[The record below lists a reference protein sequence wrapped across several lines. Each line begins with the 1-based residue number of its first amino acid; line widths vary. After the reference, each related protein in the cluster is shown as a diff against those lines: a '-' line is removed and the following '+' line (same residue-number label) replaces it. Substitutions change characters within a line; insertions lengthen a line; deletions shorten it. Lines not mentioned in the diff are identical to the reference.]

1 MTVRFGYTVLNINP
15 TINRGTPEASVTW
28 LHNNVILDPAK
39 DSRVS
44 INYNTGSLRVTGVTS
59 DDRGFYT
66 IKLTNGFVTV
76 SETVNVSIYCKYV
89 D

>member
-1 MTVRFGYTVLNINP
+1 MWYGHTVLNINP
-15 TINRGTPEASVTW
+15 TINRGRPEASVTW

-44 INYNTGSLRVTGVTS
+44 INYNTGSLSISDVTG

-66 IKLTNGFVTV
+66 IKLMNGLVTV
-76 SETVNVSIYCKYV
+76 SETVNVTIYCK
-89 D
+89 